1 MEVSAAG
8 VDVGT
13 TRQFG
18 ARFYPAYLVIEKVIV
33 TIKHNDDKQYVQE
46 SKAGGAFA
54 VSEDVWNEPLGRET
68 EIRFAFQRRSWEYLE
83 KAKLKKLMSGGV
95 NSPFRAFKAVGGQ
108 PILIDSLKGSHM

>member
-1 MEVSAAG
+1 M
-8 VDVGT
+8 
-13 TRQFG
+13 
-18 ARFYPAYLVIEKVIV
+18 IEKMIV

-83 KAKLKKLMSGGV
+83 KA
-95 NSPFRAFKAVGGQ
+95 N
-108 PILIDSLKGSHM
+108 

>member
-18 ARFYPAYLVIEKVIV
+18 ARFYQAYLVIEKMIV

-83 KAKLKKLMSGGV
+83 KA
-95 NSPFRAFKAVGGQ
+95 N
-108 PILIDSLKGSHM
+108 